1 MNLMKVLFMALG
13 VQIQIHHQVQGV
25 LLIDKFLLV
34 SLSLIMTT
42 FIPLCKAN
50 SSKLITNNYSMNIG
64 TFKKSSVQKLTSFPT
79 TGRGFYN
86 SRLYYH
92 NGHNVPLAFIAS
104 TTNTKIKGTST
115 STGTG
120 TTKHQS
126 LFFHST
132 TVGISNNNKKKQ
144 LQVRRESSSSSIL
157 KASIESAKAITTSKY
172 QNEQQPLKLNLIT
185 IKLNELE
192 TLLSS
197 WNQPKYRAKQILHWV
212 HEMGI
217 TDIDLMDNL
226 PKKLRS
232 LLKEYTSIGSLS
244 LEVEAISKDGTRK
257 RAYRLWDGQLIESV
271 LMPYDDGR
279 QTACISSQAGCAM
292 GCVFCATGQMGFA
305 RQLTED
311 EIFEQVATFAAEL
324 KSENKRL
331 SNVVMMG
338 KCCFVFVYGTNS

>member
-1 MNLMKVLFMALG
+1 MTLMKVLFMALVG
-13 VQIQIHHQVQGV
+13 VQIQLHHQVQGV
-25 LLIDKFLLV
+25 LFLRDKFLLV
-34 SLSLIMTT
+34 PSSIIMKS

-50 SSKLITNNYSMNIG
+50 SSKLFTNIYRGTSKNTMN
-64 TFKKSSVQKLTSFPT
+64 TRTLQSSLQKLTTSSPT
-79 TGRGFYN
+79 SGRTYR
-86 SRLYYH
+86 SSLYH
-92 NGHNVPLAFIAS
+92 NYHNVPLAFIAS
-104 TTNTKIKGTST
+104 TTNSKIKV
-115 STGTG
+115 TGI
-120 TTKHQS
+120 TKKYQS
-126 LFFHST
+126 LLFHST
-132 TVGISNNNKKKQ
+132 SAGISNNKKQ
-144 LQVRRESSSSSIL
+144 LQLKRESSSFSSAL
-157 KASIESAKAITTSKY
+157 KASIESDKTVTTSTY
-172 QNEQQPLKLNLIT
+172 QNQQQPLKLNLIT
-185 IKLNELE
+185 IKQNELE

-232 LLKEYTSIGSLS
+232 LLKEYTSVGSLS

-271 LMPYDDGR
+271 LMPYADGR

-338 KCCFVFVYGTNS
+338 EC

>member
-1 MNLMKVLFMALG
+1 MNVMKVLFMALG
-13 VQIQIHHQVQGV
+13 AQIQLHHQVQKV
-25 LLIDKFLLV
+25 LLLHNKFLLV
-34 SLSLIMTT
+34 SSSLIAST

-50 SSKLITNNYSMNIG
+50 SSTLIANNYRGTSNSSMNTG
-64 TFKKSSVQKLTSFPT
+64 TIKSSVQKLISFPT
-79 TGRGFYN
+79 TGRRFN
-86 SRLYYH
+86 NNKLYH
-92 NGHNVPLAFIAS
+92 NGHNAPLAFLAS
-104 TTNTKIKGTST
+104 TTNTKIKGTS
-115 STGTG
+115 

-132 TVGISNNNKKKQ
+132 TVVGISNNKKQ
-144 LQVRRESSSSSIL
+144 LQVRRESLSSSSL
-157 KASIESAKAITTSKY
+157 KASIDSDKTITTSKI
-172 QNEQQPLKLNLIT
+172 QNQQQPLKLNLIT
-185 IKLNELE
+185 IKQNELE
-192 TLLSS
+192 TILSS

-232 LLKEYTSIGSLS
+232 LLKEYTSVGSLS

-338 KCCFVFVYGTNS
+338 KCCFVILYDTNL